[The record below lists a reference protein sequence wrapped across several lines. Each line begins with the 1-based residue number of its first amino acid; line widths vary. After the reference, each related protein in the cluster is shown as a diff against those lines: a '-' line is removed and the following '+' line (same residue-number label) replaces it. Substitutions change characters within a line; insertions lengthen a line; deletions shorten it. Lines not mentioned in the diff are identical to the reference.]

1 MVGKRNKNRKIF
13 GACIISSL
21 LLFSCTTLVAAN
33 VEEKNIL
40 DNYQSSEKMI
50 GNEYKGYL
58 RVYIVEEESRWKMDN
73 KQRYHNA
80 LFDIAFNDQIFVRY
94 LDTYEDVISWSGD
107 IEENNVIVMAAL
119 FNPES
124 FTNYADPPFNRPFN
138 AHLVDAAAGATPGT
152 TGSNTVN
159 EDFTH
164 TVFVEKGTATWCPA
178 CPGMARK
185 LKSVYES
192 GDYPFYYVSMVVDES
207 NDANRRMDDYSLYW
221 LPTAFYD
228 GGEEVLIGG
237 DITETVHRDTIEA
250 CGKRDVHEL
259 DLSLTVEWIGEGELE
274 IIISITNNEELPN
287 TAPDMPTIVGPS
299 KAKTGEDIEFTITG
313 SDPDGDDMYFI
324 LDWGD
329 ENDEVTIGPYPSNQD
344 IKVTHNWAED
354 GVYVIRVKA
363 RDLDGAESDWNSL
376 TVTTPKSIVIS
387 SRLIEFI
394 SNHIKLLSTLFE
406 KLIGL
411 IT

>member
-1 MVGKRNKNRKIF
+1 MVGKGNKNRKIV
-13 GACIISSL
+13 GASIILSL
-21 LLFSCTTLVAAN
+21 LLFSFTTLVAAN

-40 DNYQSSEKMI
+40 NNYQPSEKMM

-58 RVYIVEEESRWKMDN
+58 RVYIIEEESRWKMDN

-185 LKSVYES
+185 LKSIYES

-207 NDANRRMDDYSLYW
+207 NDADRRMDDYSLYW

-237 DITETVHRDTIEA
+237 DVTETVHRDTIEA

-274 IIISITNNEELPN
+274 ISISITNNEELPN
-287 TAPDMPTIVGPS
+287 TAPDTPTIVGPS

-329 ENDEVTIGPYPSNQD
+329 ESDEETIGPYPSNQD

-354 GVYVIRVKA
+354 GVYIIRVKA

-387 SRLIEFI
+387 LRLIEFI
-394 SNHIKLLSTLFE
+394 SNHIKLLSILFE